1 MTISSDFIYDLTTN
15 ANTEFYNYDIF
26 SEYFLKDLNND
37 LYDSQMK
44 STTTD
49 TQDTNNY
56 SNTEKLN
63 TKFTITIIRKKTEKQ
78 IKPHL
83 FIIEKVTNEYR
94 INHRRKSKQQQ
105 RHIYIRRFDKKN
117 KMK

>member
-15 ANTEFYNYDIF
+15 ANTEFYNYDIV
-26 SEYFLKDLNND
+26 SEYFPKDLNND

-49 TQDTNNY
+49 TQDTNNC
-56 SNTEKLN
+56 SNTEKSN

-78 IKPHL
+78 IKQHL
-83 FIIEKVTNEYR
+83 FIIEKVINEN
-94 INHRRKSKQQQ
+94 IELTTEENQNNNKD
-105 RHIYIRRFDKKN
+105 IYIFVDLTKKT
-117 KMK
+117 K